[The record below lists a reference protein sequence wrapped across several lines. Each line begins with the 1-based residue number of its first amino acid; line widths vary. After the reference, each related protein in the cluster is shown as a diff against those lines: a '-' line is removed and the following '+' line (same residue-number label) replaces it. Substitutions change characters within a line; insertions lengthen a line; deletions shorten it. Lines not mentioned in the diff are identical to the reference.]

1 MAEFELS
8 FTAEEIDERLRKT
21 DEINGKE
28 TKENKS
34 TKINDA
40 STDEQYPSAK
50 AVFDL
55 VQEALYVDEEVA
67 VWVK

>member
-28 TKENKS
+28 TRENKS
-34 TKINDA
+34 TKINDT

-50 AVFDL
+50 AVYDF
-55 VQEALYVDEEVA
+55 VQEALYIEESDA
-67 VWVK
+67 I

>member
-1 MAEFELS
+1 MNVYELS

-28 TKENKS
+28 SKENKS

-50 AVFDL
+50 AVYDL
-55 VQEALYVDEEVA
+55 VQEALYIEESDTV
-67 VWVK
+67 

>member
-34 TKINDA
+34 TKINDI

-50 AVFDL
+50 AVYDF
-55 VQEALYVDEEVA
+55 VQEALYIEESDA
-67 VWVK
+67 I

>member
-1 MAEFELS
+1 MNIYELS

-28 TKENKS
+28 TKKNKS

-50 AVFDL
+50 AVYDL
-55 VQEALYVDEEVA
+55 VQETLYIEESDTV
-67 VWVK
+67 

>member
-67 VWVK
+67 V

>member
-50 AVFDL
+50 AVYDL
-55 VQEALYVDEEVA
+55 VQKALYVEESDTV
-67 VWVK
+67 

>member
-34 TKINDA
+34 TKINDT

-50 AVFDL
+50 AVYDF
-55 VQEALYVDEEVA
+55 VQEALYIEESDA
-67 VWVK
+67 I

>member
-28 TKENKS
+28 AKENKS

-67 VWVK
+67 V